1 MNCKDC
7 LHEKICYMREICND
21 VEEEIKRFGCMNFV
35 DCANVREVKDGWEWK
50 ASCKGEGDAQMSDYI
65 NRDELIKHIKD
76 LPTLWGDDSALCAY
90 HLTKAIVE
98 IENAP
103 AADVQEIKHGEWI
116 ESGYYDISCVCSC
129 CGAEAQYTSTFKET
143 FDYDWEENLYPT
155 GYEEIR
161 EYIRTPFCSNC
172 GAKMDGG
179 KK

>member
-65 NRDELIKHIKD
+65 DRDELIKHIKD
-76 LPTLWGDDSALCAY
+76 LPTWWGDGSGVY
-90 HLTKAIVE
+90 TFYPVE
-98 IENAP
+98 VMVSIGNAP
-103 AADVQEIKHGEWI
+103 AADVQEVRHGEWI
-116 ESGYYDISCVCSC
+116 KDDSDGCYCSAC
-129 CGAEAQYTSTFKET
+129 EWYA
-143 FDYDWEENLYPT
+143 DYDYDYVTNYGLGNDDFIYCPH
-155 GYEEIR
+155 
-161 EYIRTPFCSNC
+161 C

-179 KK
+179 EE